1 MSPKLSDVGFV
12 RSALAGAVFAM
23 LFAAPHVHAGDEVD
37 YSAPYMVVENG
48 ELVTKYPAR
57 EHEGGDGANAEMP
70 ENESGGDESGRPKA
84 TWVIAAAA
92 LAALLAFLAHARRRS
107 KAGRAENTE

>member
-1 MSPKLSDVGFV
+1 MSPKRSECSFV
-12 RSALAGAVFAM
+12 RCALAGAVLAM
-23 LFAAPHVHAGDEVD
+23 LVAMPRAHAGDEVD

-57 EHEGGDGANAEMP
+57 EHEDGNGADAATTDSETGD
-70 ENESGGDESGRPKA
+70 DESGRPES

-92 LAALLAFLAHARRRS
+92 LAAVLAFFAHARRRS
-107 KAGRAENTE
+107 KREPGSDSG